1 MDPYEAVGC
10 GIEVFRSPQES
21 WVRGKIEEYDV
32 QVGFRVLYENGDE
45 QWEDASNM
53 ERLHIQPREDTS
65 TSARLQHDYMTLDL
79 KRECVDAEFYDASD
93 DEENNAT
100 PTKYAVNQ
108 GSDVVNK
115 TNDHEGNTNT
125 DQMTRT
131 SDIKDTSLTKK
142 LDVEL
147 LETHGK
153 DESSNS
159 LTMDSNSGAAL
170 TTINKSVACLEHDP
184 QGSPTKNNYF
194 NSRDSQLCSMNAA
207 QLDPKEFD
215 ERHDNTDCST
225 GKSNACWTQ
234 PSPELS
240 CSLVAIDSF
249 QDKGRNE
256 RSSSQ
261 IFKSEET
268 AICDNLGEN
277 SSSSKRAVLPD
288 ICLNE
293 TNMVVISDY
302 KPRFEFEVQSAQL
315 DDELHLAFISGQ
327 VLYFRSEPQVEWRVF
342 VKVSMVRPGSHSLT
356 NRNTTTIYTTDTIT
370 TSLQPSWIDSI
381 WSHLI
386 RCPGILFL
394 YIKVFSQDLTMY
406 ARRWDALLG

>member
-53 ERLHIQPREDTS
+53 ERLHIQDTS
-65 TSARLQHDYMTLDL
+65 TSARLQHDYMTIDF

-100 PTKYAVNQ
+100 PIKYAVNQ
-108 GSDVVNK
+108 GSDVANK
-115 TNDHEGNTNT
+115 TNDHEGNINT
-125 DQMTRT
+125 DQTTHT
-131 SDIKDTSLTKK
+131 SDVKDTSLTKK
-142 LDVEL
+142 LDVDL

-153 DESSNS
+153 GESSNS

-170 TTINKSVACLEHDP
+170 TTINKIVARLEHDP
-184 QGSPTKNNYF
+184 QGSPTKNNDF
-194 NSRDSQLCSMNAA
+194 KSRDSQLCSMNAA
-207 QLDPKEFD
+207 HHDPKEFD
-215 ERHDNTDCST
+215 KRHDNIECST
-225 GKSNACWTQ
+225 GNSNVCWTQ

-240 CSLVAIDSF
+240 CLLVAIDAF

-261 IFKSEET
+261 ISKSEET
-268 AICDNLGEN
+268 AIYDNLGEN
-277 SSSSKRAVLPD
+277 SLSSKRADLPD
-288 ICLNE
+288 VCLNE

-327 VLYFRSEPQVEWRVF
+327 VLYFRSEPEVEWSVF

-356 NRNTTTIYTTDTIT
+356 LRNTTTIYTTGTIT

-381 WSHLI
+381 WSQLI
-386 RCPGILFL
+386 RRPE
-394 YIKVFSQDLTMY
+394 DLTMY